1 MNKPLKPRQQSVLD
15 FLARSI
21 RDQGY
26 APSMREIGDA
36 VGLESLSSVTH
47 QLNSLAKS
55 GHIKRNPKTA
65 RSIAILETEDT
76 A

>member
-1 MNKPLKPRQQSVLD
+1 MSKPLKPRQQSVLD
-15 FLARSI
+15 FLAKTI
-21 RDQGY
+21 NEQGY
-26 APSMREIGDA
+26 APSMREIGEA

-65 RSIAILETEDT
+65 RSIAILHAEDP